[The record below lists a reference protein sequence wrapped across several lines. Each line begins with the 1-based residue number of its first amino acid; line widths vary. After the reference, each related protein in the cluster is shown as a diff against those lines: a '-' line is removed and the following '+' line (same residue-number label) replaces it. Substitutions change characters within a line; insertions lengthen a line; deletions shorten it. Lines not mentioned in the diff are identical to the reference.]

1 MGIGTSPSLPLP
13 GKATDPSL
21 GVGRL
26 WAMQGAHIMPWN
38 LHSISD
44 IQLCSLFTDEGI
56 KVEGGLFFFFFF
68 LKS

>member
-1 MGIGTSPSLPLP
+1 
-13 GKATDPSL
+13 
-21 GVGRL
+21 
-26 WAMQGAHIMPWN
+26 MQGAHIMPWN

-68 LKS
+68 LSPEVHHIGLVLFSLVGSPAF